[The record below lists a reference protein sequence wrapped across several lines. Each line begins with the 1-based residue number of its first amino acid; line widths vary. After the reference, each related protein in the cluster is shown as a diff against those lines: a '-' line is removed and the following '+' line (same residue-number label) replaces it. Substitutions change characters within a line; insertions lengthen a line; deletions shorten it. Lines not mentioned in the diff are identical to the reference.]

1 MTKLNLLPWR
11 ETHRREKNIEFGIT
25 TGIFAV
31 LTMGLVFMGLQ
42 FAQGKVDFQNQRND
56 RLNSEIVLL
65 QQELMEIKE
74 LEKTKND
81 LLSRMEIVQ
90 ELQAQRPKIVHI
102 LHEIAS
108 NLPDGVYLTSM
119 RQEGETRLLLEGQ
132 AESNARVSA
141 LMRQLNE
148 STYLSNPKLEIIA
161 ADKAFGSSTFKLSM
175 NSDSGGKTA
184 DSEGSDNGV

>member
-31 LTMGLVFMGLQ
+31 LTMGLVFVGLQ
-42 FAQGKVDFQNQRND
+42 FAQSKVDFQNERNG

-102 LHEIAS
+102 LSEIAS

-119 RQEGETRLLLEGQ
+119 RQEGDTLLLLEGQ

-148 STYLSNPKLEIIA
+148 STYLSNPKLEIIS
-161 ADKAFGSSTFKLSM
+161 ADKAFGRSTFKLSM
-175 NSDSGGKTA
+175 ISDSGGKA
-184 DSEGSDNGV
+184 NNGEGVDNGV

>member
-11 ETHRREKNIEFGIT
+11 ETYRREKNIEFGIT

-31 LTMGLVFMGLQ
+31 LTMGLVFVGIQ
-42 FAQGKVDFQNQRND
+42 FAQGKVDFQNERNA
-56 RLNSEIVLL
+56 RLDSEIVLL

-102 LHEIAS
+102 LYEIAN
-108 NLPDGVYLTSM
+108 NLPDGVFLTSL
-119 RQEGETRLLLEGQ
+119 RQDGETRLLLEGQ

-141 LMRQLNE
+141 LMRQLND
-148 STYLSNPKLEIIA
+148 STYLSKPKLEIIA
-161 ADKAFGSSTFKLSM
+161 ADKVFGNSTFKLSM
-175 NSDSGGKTA
+175 HSDSGGKA
-184 DSEGSDNGV
+184 GDSEETEDGI